1 MKFKGKIAVW
11 YWALVIIANGMPF
24 VNLEYLKGRETELI
38 IYVLIADFV
47 FLPPIFRNYVR
58 MTKDTLTVCFGFG
71 KDEIKIRD
79 IVEVRET
86 RNPIAAGA
94 ASMDRIAIKD
104 KQKELIFAV
113 KKKEEFYQEL
123 KKRRRKIVIV
133 RREKKKAKVTK

>member
-1 MKFKGKIAVW
+1 
-11 YWALVIIANGMPF
+11 
-24 VNLEYLKGRETELI
+24 
-38 IYVLIADFV
+38 
-47 FLPPIFRNYVR
+47 